1 VLDAGPNRE
10 RMIDEAHAMTVARR
24 RDLIDA
30 ADSGRPMVP
39 LETGR
44 NDPVSARSAL
54 FVARIKA

>member
-10 RMIDEAHAMTVARR
+10 RMIDEAHALTVARR

-30 ADSGRPMVP
+30 ADSERAAMVP

-44 NDPVSARSAL
+44 NALARPCS
-54 FVARIKA
+54 VARIQG